1 MITAARRFES
11 EILRAGLAGEGSHF
25 DTKTTGFL
33 LHLVALVFDAGL
45 PAQRRLVNI
54 EPRCNIAPTATPN
67 RAFLRGFPATQFTDF
82 RLCGRSPILAA
93 IFGALSPH
101 PKIPFPAAGLR
112 RVRWERIGRDTK

>member
-54 EPRCNIAPTATPN
+54 EPRYNIAPT
-67 RAFLRGFPATQFTDF
+67 DF
-82 RLCGRSPILAA
+82 CRVKSQGLTGSIPIVSTIQSYETANL
-93 IFGALSPH
+93 GAHS
-101 PKIPFPAAGLR
+101 R
-112 RVRWERIGRDTK
+112 

>member
-1 MITAARRFES
+1 MATPVTTAAPWIDPAFEQLGPSLIRGALIRSAIGSSVAGNDFREGVITAARRFES

-54 EPRCNIAPTATPN
+54 EPRCNIAPT
-67 RAFLRGFPATQFTDF
+67 DF
-82 RLCGRSPILAA
+82 C
-93 IFGALSPH
+93 
-101 PKIPFPAAGLR
+101 
-112 RVRWERIGRDTK
+112 RVKLQGVT